1 MILVYLVPCQQLPN
15 FLPAP
20 THFPDSMATPTLSR
34 HQVPGALG
42 EILIDLRTG
51 DRQSP
56 RPAVVVL
63 PGFKGFKDFGPF
75 PALGERLA
83 RAGFTALSLS
93 VSGSGV
99 DEAGN
104 FTRLDR
110 FSANTISAELADL
123 AAGIAALDAG
133 GLGVARP
140 SSIGLVGHSRGG
152 GVALLFAERTP
163 RVQALVTWAGVST
176 LERWSAAEAA
186 QWRQDGVTTIPNQ
199 RTGQQLPLG
208 TALLDDVEQHRE
220 AFDLTAAAG
229 RIRVPW
235 LLAHGT
241 ADETVPVEEGRVL
254 AAASGGTADA
264 AWLEGALHG
273 FGGVHPF
280 AGMTPHLTRLF
291 DATVAHLG
299 RHLP

>member
-1 MILVYLVPCQQLPN
+1 
-15 FLPAP
+15 
-20 THFPDSMATPTLSR
+20 MATPTLSR
-34 HQVPGALG
+34 HKIPGTLG
-42 EILIDLRTG
+42 EVLIDLRTG
-51 DRQSP
+51 DRNSP

-63 PGFKGFKDFGPF
+63 PGFKGFRDFGPF
-75 PALGERLA
+75 PALSERLA

-99 DEAGN
+99 DEAGD

-110 FSANTISAELADL
+110 FAANTISAELGDL
-123 AAGIAALDAG
+123 AAVFASLDAG

-176 LERWSAAEAA
+176 LERWTAAEAA
-186 QWRQDGVTTIPNQ
+186 QWRRDGVTMITNQ

-220 AFDLTAAAG
+220 VFDLRSAAG

-241 ADETVPVEEGRVL
+241 ADETVPVEEGRAL
-254 AAASGGTADA
+254 AAATGGKA
-264 AWLEGALHG
+264 ATLWLEGALHG